1 MLLGGEMSAS
11 RSLGVCVPEGA
22 VGAPVVDRTLPV
34 LLSVGRGALS
44 VMSEKCG
51 MMMLRKVAVAQ
62 SSGGKKS
69 RLLVKRCRDNAPRV
83 INRRDRA
90 IECAPCC

>member
-34 LLSVGRGALS
+34 LLSVVGEARSL
-44 VMSEKCG
+44 
-51 MMMLRKVAVAQ
+51 
-62 SSGGKKS
+62 
-69 RLLVKRCRDNAPRV
+69 
-83 INRRDRA
+83 
-90 IECAPCC
+90 